1 MNKFTCTFIEG
12 GEDFYFVTLI
22 AETSKQARELAAE
35 ETKKGTPRD
44 WNAAVLE
51 RDVAG
56 PARVLDSGA
65 REA

>member
-1 MNKFTCTFIEG
+1 MDKFTCTFISG

-22 AETSKQARELAAE
+22 AETSKQARELAASQ
-35 ETKKGTPRD
+35 TNRGTPRD

-51 RDVAG
+51 RNVEG
-56 PARVLDSGA
+56 PARVLDSGS